1 MSRVKRGN
9 VARNRRKKVLKLA
22 KGFRGASS
30 KLFRP
35 AHQAVLNALTHAYKD
50 RRLKKRDFRGLWIAR
65 INAALDVLGVSY
77 SKFTG
82 ALKKKNILINRK
94 VLSELAIQEPAVFQ
108 HIVEAT
114 R

>member
-9 VARNRRKKVLKLA
+9 VARKSRKKVFALA

-30 KLFRP
+30 KLYRP

-50 RRLKKRDFRGLWIAR
+50 RRLKKRDFRGLWITR

-82 ALKKKNILINRK
+82 NLKKQNINLNRK
-94 VLSELAIQEPAVFQ
+94 VLSELAIQEPEVFKK
-108 HIVEAT
+108 IVEVAQ
-114 R
+114 